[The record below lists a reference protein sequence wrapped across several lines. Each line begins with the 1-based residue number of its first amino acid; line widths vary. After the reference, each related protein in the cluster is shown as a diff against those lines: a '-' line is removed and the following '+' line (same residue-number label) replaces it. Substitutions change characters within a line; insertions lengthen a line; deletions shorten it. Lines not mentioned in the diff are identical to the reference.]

1 MTNKIVIQYIYTRNN
16 WKIWTNINQKLSI
29 INDNRQK
36 NTILLYISQ
45 KSYFPNYFIEPTAVA
60 RRVLWNKVCPSFC
73 QSCHLSGYFLG
84 IVSLIFSKFWH
95 GARIPCEVV
104 LDRARFSGKN
114 FFAPRIGKMGP
125 KWVRNRVF
133 SICWK
138 IWSST
143 FTEFDL

>member
-45 KSYFPNYFIEPTAVA
+45 KSYFPNYFIEPMAVA
-60 RRVLWNKVCPSFC
+60 RRVLWNKVCRSFC

-95 GARIPCEVV
+95 GARIPCEVMH
-104 LDRARFSGKN
+104 DRARFSGK
-114 FFAPRIGKMGP
+114 FFLFPELGKWAQNGP
-125 KWVRNRVF
+125 KTRFFQFIVKF
-133 SICWK
+133 GH
-138 IWSST
+138 
-143 FTEFDL
+143 